1 MVYYQYITAADLPR
15 SIPFFVT
22 SEGVVFNQWGLNPAP
37 PSKSNTGFH
46 DDAWTDESEA
56 ISRQTRKQ
64 I

>member
-37 PSKSNTGFH
+37 PLAN
-46 DDAWTDESEA
+46 
-56 ISRQTRKQ
+56 QTLDFTMMLGRMNPKR
-64 I
+64 